1 MPILPETR
9 EALTARERAELDW
22 EKESARL
29 QIEYAEKMKAME
41 YEIKKVEARW
51 TQVFRIP
58 LEVIKLPVRLIMAFA
73 IPISVIT
80 KKELPAPFWEFMK

>member
-1 MPILPETR
+1 MPIQPETR

-41 YEIKKVEARW
+41 FEIKKVEARW

-58 LEVIKLPVRLIMAFA
+58 LEIIKLPVRMILAVA

-80 KKELPAPFWEFMK
+80 KTTLPKEFWEFMK